1 MKEILNKLLE
11 NRYEAI
17 LSEKLNDFEIIELLK
32 DIKLILDIRKE
43 IE

>member
-17 LSEKLNDFEIIELLK
+17 LSGKLNDFEIIELLK